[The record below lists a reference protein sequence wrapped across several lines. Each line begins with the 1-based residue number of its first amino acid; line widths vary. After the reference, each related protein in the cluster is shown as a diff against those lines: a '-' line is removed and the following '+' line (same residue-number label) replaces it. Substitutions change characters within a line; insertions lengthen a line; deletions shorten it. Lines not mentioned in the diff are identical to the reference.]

1 MRETAQVVFHYL
13 LGNPAVYVGVAFIA
27 GLAGRKTVAYEGRGW
42 FFLYLLIG
50 LFGLFLSQFVILFF
64 GLQEYL
70 EKLPEFRVLFDFL
83 AAYVGSFIVAAI
95 IHFIK
100 PM

>member
-1 MRETAQVVFHYL
+1 MQETAQAVYNYL
-13 LGNPAVYVGVAFIA
+13 LGNPVLYLGVAFITGFA
-27 GLAGRKTVAYEGRGW
+27 ANKTVAYEGTAGGFR
-42 FFLYLLIG
+42 YLLVG
-50 LFGLFLSQFVILFF
+50 VFGLFLSQFVILFF

-70 EKLPEFRVLFDFL
+70 ETLPEFRVLFDFL
-83 AAYVGSFIVAAI
+83 AAYVGSFLVAAV

>member
-1 MRETAQVVFHYL
+1 MQETAQAVSHYL
-13 LGNPAVYVGVAFIA
+13 LGNPVLYLGVAFIA
-27 GLAGRKTVAYEGRGW
+27 GFAASKTVAYEGRAG
-42 FFLYLLIG
+42 FFLYLLTG
-50 LFGLFLSQFVILFF
+50 VFGLFLSQFMILFF
-64 GLQEYL
+64 GLQAYL
-70 EKLPEFRVLFDFL
+70 ETLPEFRVLFDFL

>member
-1 MRETAQVVFHYL
+1 MRETAQVVFHYF
-13 LGNPAVYVGVAFIA
+13 LGSPVIYLGMALIA
-27 GLAGRKTVAYEGRGW
+27 GLAASKTVAYDGRAG
-42 FFLYLLIG
+42 FFLYLLVG
-50 LFGLFLSQFVILFF
+50 AFGLFLSQFVILFV

-70 EKLPEFRVLFDFL
+70 QKLPEFRVLFDFL
-83 AAYVGSFIVAAI
+83 TAYVGSFIVAAI

>member
-1 MRETAQVVFHYL
+1 MQETAQVVFHYL
-13 LGNPAVYVGVAFIA
+13 LGNPVVYLGIAFIA
-27 GLAGRKTVAYEGRGW
+27 GIAASKTVAYEGRAG

-50 LFGLFLSQFVILFF
+50 VFGLFLSQFVILFF

-70 EKLPEFRVLFDFL
+70 EKLPEFRLLFDFL
-83 AAYVGSFIVAAI
+83 GAYIGCFVVATI

-100 PM
+100 PI

>member
-1 MRETAQVVFHYL
+1 MQEAAQAVYHYL
-13 LGNPAVYVGVAFIA
+13 LGNPVLYLGVALIA
-27 GLAGRKTVAYEGRGW
+27 GFAGKKTVAYEGKGGI
-42 FFLYLLIG
+42 FLYLLIG
-50 LFGLFLSQFVILFF
+50 VLGLFLSQFVILSF

-83 AAYVGSFIVAAI
+83 AAYAGSFIVAAI

-100 PM
+100 PV

>member
-1 MRETAQVVFHYL
+1 MREIAQGVFHYL
-13 LGNPAVYVGVAFIA
+13 LGNPVVFLVVAFIA
-27 GLAGRKTVAYEGRGW
+27 GFAASKTVAHEGRRG

-50 LFGLFLSQFVILFF
+50 LFGLFLSQFVIVLF

-70 EKLPEFRVLFDFL
+70 EQLPEFRLLLDFL
-83 AAYVGSFIVAAI
+83 AAYIGSFVVAAI

>member
-13 LGNPAVYVGVAFIA
+13 LGSPVIYLGIAFIA
-27 GLAGRKTVAYEGRGW
+27 GLAANKTVAHDGRAG

-50 LFGLFLSQFVILFF
+50 VFGLFLSQFVILFL

-70 EKLPEFRVLFDFL
+70 EKLPEFRVLIDFL
-83 AAYVGSFIVAAI
+83 TAYVGSFIVAAI

>member
-1 MRETAQVVFHYL
+1 MREATQDIFHYL
-13 LGNPAVYVGVAFIA
+13 LSNPILYLGVAFIA
-27 GLAGRKTVAYEGRGW
+27 GLAASKTVAYEGRAG
-42 FFLYLLIG
+42 FFLYLLTG
-50 LFGLFLSQFVILFF
+50 LFGLFLSQFVLFGF

-70 EKLPEFRVLFDFL
+70 EKLPEFRLLLDFF
-83 AAYVGSFIVAAI
+83 AAYVGSFIVAAV

>member
-1 MRETAQVVFHYL
+1 MQETAQVVFHYL
-13 LGNPAVYVGVAFIA
+13 LGNPVVYLGVAFIA
-27 GLAGRKTVAYEGRGW
+27 GLAASKTVADEGKAG

-50 LFGLFLSQFVILFF
+50 VFGLFLSQFVILFF

-70 EKLPEFRVLFDFL
+70 ERLPEFRVLFDFL

>member
-1 MRETAQVVFHYL
+1 MRPTAQAVLSYL
-13 LGNPAVYVGVAFIA
+13 LGNPALSLGLAFIA
-27 GLAGRKTVAYEGRGW
+27 GFAASKTVAYEGKAG

-50 LFGLFLSQFVILFF
+50 AFGLFLSQFVILFF

-70 EKLPEFRVLFDFL
+70 EKLPEFRVLFDFI
-83 AAYVGSFIVAAI
+83 AAYVGSFIVAAL

-100 PM
+100 PR

>member
-13 LGNPAVYVGVAFIA
+13 LGNPVVYLGVAFIA
-27 GLAGRKTVAYEGRGW
+27 GLAGRKTVAYEGRAG

-70 EKLPEFRVLFDFL
+70 QKLPEFRIFFDFI

>member
-13 LGNPAVYVGVAFIA
+13 LGNPVIYLGVAFIA
-27 GLAGRKTVAYEGRGW
+27 GLAANKTVAHDGRAG
-42 FFLYLLIG
+42 FFLYLLVG
-50 LFGLFLSQFVILFF
+50 AFGLFLSQFVILFL

-83 AAYVGSFIVAAI
+83 TAYVGSFIVAAI

>member
-13 LGNPAVYVGVAFIA
+13 LGSPVIYLGIAFIA
-27 GLAGRKTVAYEGRGW
+27 GLAANKTVAHDGRAG

-50 LFGLFLSQFVILFF
+50 VFGLFLSQFVILFL

-83 AAYVGSFIVAAI
+83 TAYVGSFIVAAI
-95 IHFIK
+95 VHFIK

>member
-1 MRETAQVVFHYL
+1 MRETAEVVFHYL
-13 LGNPAVYVGVAFIA
+13 LGNPVLYLGVAFIA
-27 GLAGRKTVAYEGRGW
+27 GLAGNKTVAYEGRTG

-50 LFGLFLSQFVILFF
+50 VFGLFLSQFVILFF

>member
-1 MRETAQVVFHYL
+1 MQETAQVVFQYL
-13 LGNPAVYVGVAFIA
+13 LGNPVVYPGVAFIA
-27 GLAGRKTVAYEGRGW
+27 GLAASKTVAYEGRAG

-50 LFGLFLSQFVILFF
+50 VFGLFLIQFLILFL
-64 GLQEYL
+64 GLQGYL

-83 AAYVGSFIVAAI
+83 AAYVGSFIMAAI

-100 PM
+100 PI

>member
-1 MRETAQVVFHYL
+1 MQPTAQAVFSYL
-13 LGNPAVYVGVAFIA
+13 LGNPVLSLGLAFIA
-27 GLAGRKTVAYEGRGW
+27 GFAASKTVAYEGKAG

-50 LFGLFLSQFVILFF
+50 VLGLFLSQFVILFF
-64 GLQEYL
+64 GLQGYL
-70 EKLPEFRVLFDFL
+70 EALPEFRALFDFL

-100 PM
+100 PL

>member
-1 MRETAQVVFHYL
+1 MREIAQGVFHYL
-13 LGNPAVYVGVAFIA
+13 LGNPLVFLGIAFIA
-27 GLAGRKTVAYEGRGW
+27 GLAASKTVTYEGRAGSL
-42 FFLYLLIG
+42 LYVLIG
-50 LFGLFLSQFVILFF
+50 LFGLFLSQFVIVLF

-70 EKLPEFRVLFDFL
+70 EQLPEFRLLLDFL
-83 AAYVGSFIVAAI
+83 AAYIGSFIVAAT

>member
-1 MRETAQVVFHYL
+1 MQETAQAVSHYL
-13 LGNPAVYVGVAFIA
+13 LGNPVLYLGVAFIA
-27 GLAGRKTVAYEGRGW
+27 GFAASKTVAYEGKAG

-50 LFGLFLSQFVILFF
+50 VFGLFLSQFVILFF
-64 GLQEYL
+64 GLQAYL

-83 AAYVGSFIVAAI
+83 AAYIGSFIVAAI

>member
-1 MRETAQVVFHYL
+1 MRETAQIVFHYL
-13 LGNPAVYVGVAFIA
+13 VGNPAVYFGVAFIA
-27 GLAGRKTVAYEGRGW
+27 GLAGNKTVAHEGRGG

-64 GLQEYL
+64 GLQGYL

>member
-1 MRETAQVVFHYL
+1 MRETAQAVFSHL
-13 LGNPAVYVGVAFIA
+13 LGNPVLSL
-27 GLAGRKTVAYEGRGW
+27 GLAFVAGFAASKTVAYEGKAG
-42 FFLYLLIG
+42 FFLYSLIG
-50 LFGLFLSQFVILFF
+50 VFGLFLSQFVIFFF
-64 GLQEYL
+64 GLQQYFETL
-70 EKLPEFRVLFDFL
+70 LEFRLFFDFI

>member
-13 LGNPAVYVGVAFIA
+13 LGNPVIYLGVAFIA
-27 GLAGRKTVAYEGRGW
+27 GLAANKTVAHDGRAG

-50 LFGLFLSQFVILFF
+50 VFGLFLSQFVILFF

-70 EKLPEFRVLFDFL
+70 EKLPEFRVLFDSL
-83 AAYVGSFIVAAI
+83 TAYVGSFIVAAI

>member
-1 MRETAQVVFHYL
+1 MQEAAQAVSHYL
-13 LGNPAVYVGVAFIA
+13 LGNPVLYLGVAFIA
-27 GLAGRKTVAYEGRGW
+27 GFAASKTVAYEGKAG

-50 LFGLFLSQFVILFF
+50 VFGLFLSQFVILFF
-64 GLQEYL
+64 GLQAYL

-83 AAYVGSFIVAAI
+83 AAYIGSFIVAAI

>member
-1 MRETAQVVFHYL
+1 MRETAEVVFHYL
-13 LGNPAVYVGVAFIA
+13 LGNPVVYLGVAFIA
-27 GLAGRKTVAYEGRGW
+27 GLVGNKTVAYEGRTG

-50 LFGLFLSQFVILFF
+50 VFGLFLSQFVILFF

>member
-1 MRETAQVVFHYL
+1 MREAAQAVFSYL
-13 LGNPAVYVGVAFIA
+13 LGNPVLSLGLAFIA
-27 GLAGRKTVAYEGRGW
+27 GFAASKTVAYEGKTG

-50 LFGLFLSQFVILFF
+50 MFGLFLSQFVILFS
-64 GLQEYL
+64 GLQQYL
-70 EKLPEFRVLFDFL
+70 QTVPEFRVLFDFI

-95 IHFIK
+95 IHAIK

>member
-1 MRETAQVVFHYL
+1 
-13 LGNPAVYVGVAFIA
+13 
-27 GLAGRKTVAYEGRGW
+27 
-42 FFLYLLIG
+42 LLIG

-83 AAYVGSFIVAAI
+83 AACVGSFVVAAI

>member
-1 MRETAQVVFHYL
+1 MRETVQAVFHYL
-13 LGNPAVYVGVAFIA
+13 LGNPVVYLGVAFIA
-27 GLAGRKTVAYEGRGW
+27 GLAGNKTVAYEGRGG

>member
-1 MRETAQVVFHYL
+1 MQPTAQAVVSYL
-13 LGNPAVYVGVAFIA
+13 LGNPVLSLGLAFIA
-27 GLAGRKTVAYEGRGW
+27 GFAASKTVAYEGKAG
-42 FFLYLLIG
+42 FFLYLLVG
-50 LFGLFLSQFVILFF
+50 VFGLFLSQFVIIFF

-70 EKLPEFRVLFDFL
+70 QSLPEFRVLFDFI

-95 IHFIK
+95 IHAIR

>member
-13 LGNPAVYVGVAFIA
+13 LGSPVIYLGIAFIA
-27 GLAGRKTVAYEGRGW
+27 GLAANKTVAHDGRAG

-50 LFGLFLSQFVILFF
+50 VFGLFLSQFVILFF
-64 GLQEYL
+64 GLQEYM

-83 AAYVGSFIVAAI
+83 TAYVGSFVVAAI

>member
-1 MRETAQVVFHYL
+1 MQETAQTVYHYF
-13 LGNPAVYVGVAFIA
+13 LGNPVLYLGVAFIA
-27 GLAGRKTVAYEGRGW
+27 GFAASKTVAYEATAGV
-42 FFLYLLIG
+42 FLYLLTG
-50 LFGLFLSQFVILFF
+50 VLGLFLSQFVLLFF

-70 EKLPEFRVLFDFL
+70 ETLPEFRVLFDFI

-95 IHFIK
+95 VHFIK

>member
-1 MRETAQVVFHYL
+1 MRETAQVVSHYL
-13 LGNPAVYVGVAFIA
+13 LGNPVVYLGVAFIA
-27 GLAGRKTVAYEGRGW
+27 GLAANKTVAYEGRAG
-42 FFLYLLIG
+42 FILYLLVG
-50 LFGLFLSQFVILFF
+50 LFGLFLSQFVIVFF

-70 EKLPEFRVLFDFL
+70 HQLPEFRILFDFI

>member
-1 MRETAQVVFHYL
+1 MQETAQVVFHYL
-13 LGNPAVYVGVAFIA
+13 LGNPVVYLGIAFIA
-27 GLAGRKTVAYEGRGW
+27 GIAASKTVAYEGRAG

-50 LFGLFLSQFVILFF
+50 VFGLFLSQIVILFF

-70 EKLPEFRVLFDFL
+70 EKLPEFRLLFDFL
-83 AAYVGSFIVAAI
+83 AAYIGWFVVATI

-100 PM
+100 PI

>member
-1 MRETAQVVFHYL
+1 MRETAQVVFNYL
-13 LGNPAVYVGVAFIA
+13 LGNPIVYLGVAFIA
-27 GLAGRKTVAYEGRGW
+27 GIAASKTVAHEGRAG

-50 LFGLFLSQFVILFF
+50 VFGLFLSQFVILFL

-83 AAYVGSFIVAAI
+83 AAYVGSFIMAAI